1 MATFGEILRELRDD
15 KKLSQSQLA
24 KIIYVTT
31 GTISNYEN
39 NRHLPDV
46 DKLILLADYFGVTT
60 DYLLGRSSSNLSP
73 DVFNEPVSPDKT
85 IGAFIEDFKS
95 LSPDRRHLILLNI
108 KDMKV
113 SMMLNQYSKKE
124 NL

>member
-15 KKLSQSQLA
+15 RKLSQQELAQL
-24 KIIYVTT
+24 IYVTA

-46 DKLILLADYFGVTT
+46 DKLILLADHFGVTT

-73 DVFNEPVSPDKT
+73 DIFDESISSDQT
-85 IGAFIEDFKS
+85 LGGFIEDFRS
-95 LSPDRRHLILLNI
+95 LTPDRRHLILLSI

-113 SMMLNQYSKKE
+113 SMMLNQYSKKDF
-124 NL
+124 L